1 MYQYFVGI
9 FADNVLYNNVI
20 IFNNIFLLLTWISY
34 SLDLF
39 GYTLAQFWRLQE
51 KVVLVTEYWTNFEM
65 LFITVQPFLDSLNA
79 YVSVEPLDSRLYC
92 TFTFI
97 CMIKE

>member
-65 LFITVQPFLDSLNA
+65 LFITVQPFLESLNA
-79 YVSVEPLDSRLYC
+79 YVSVESLDSRLYC